1 MKILI
6 IGTPESGANIL
17 MNGISKKGYEYLDN
31 PFKIKEYENN
41 WFDISNNFKT
51 NKFVVKC
58 FTNQKPSNITSY
70 NVFISQFIS
79 QFDKI
84 ILLDKIKENNEKQ
97 KYKQGKESLKKISE
111 MINIPITLYENLFSE
126 DTLEQFEVVNTLG
139 LDLDSFELQ
148 SYLDPNNKK
157 RSVL

>member
-17 MNGISKKGYEYLDN
+17 MNGISKQGYEYLDN
-31 PFKIKEYENN
+31 PFKIKEHENN

-84 ILLDKIKENNEKQ
+84 ILLDKV
-97 KYKQGKESLKKISE
+97 KESETKKLKKHREIIKNISE
-111 MINIPITLYENLFSE
+111 MIECPITLYENLFS
-126 DTLEQFEVVNTLG
+126 DDIMEQFEIVNTLG

-148 SYLDPNNKK
+148 SYLDPNKK
-157 RSVL
+157 DKSVL